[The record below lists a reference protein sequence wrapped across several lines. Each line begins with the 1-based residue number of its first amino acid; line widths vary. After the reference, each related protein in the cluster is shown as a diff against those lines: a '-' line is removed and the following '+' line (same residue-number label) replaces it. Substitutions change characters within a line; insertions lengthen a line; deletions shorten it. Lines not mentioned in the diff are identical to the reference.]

1 MLVLS
6 TIDNTKSL
14 VYNISRN
21 ANSDCCDT
29 KTDLL
34 ATSRSVLW
42 LFIFSAAVTRATLRV
57 RAADAFYALFLL
69 CAKIEA
75 HCADDDGDYCD

>member
-42 LFIFSAAVTRATLRV
+42 LFIFSAAVT
-57 RAADAFYALFLL
+57 
-69 CAKIEA
+69 
-75 HCADDDGDYCD
+75 